1 MHEPSVYFVGKPSE
15 VSHHA
20 APFKER
26 LNIEIAAPSEVMER
40 AKPGDLAIFYSEHFD
55 RFREC
60 CTELKR
66 NNVATLYL
74 IDGILEW
81 RNAWDNL
88 PDEVACPYTMRPI
101 LAHKAACIGNSQ
113 AHILNQWGNT
123 GKTEVVGIPRLD
135 AIPAQP
141 NSPRT
146 DREFRIL
153 VMTAKTPGFTPTQI
167 DAVKQSLQDFKKWAT
182 DNPRLDLAD
191 HSTTTDSL
199 DVKTI
204 WRLTGGLENE
214 LNVTNELND
223 LTGKELNQTLTQVDA
238 VITTAST
245 AMLESMRLGIPTAL
259 LDYHNCPRYV
269 NAGWTISAAHQIPS
283 IVAQLA
289 QPTPEHLFYQQTQ
302 LCDALQNAT
311 KATGRF
317 VDLVEQMLVIT
328 AQQIND
334 SQRLEENSLSFPNAI
349 LKPAETS
356 TPLFSHWQIFPDATE
371 FKQKQL
377 IEIQSQLA
385 HSRREISHLQS
396 EQSQLRAELEEAHQ
410 IFEQIEKHPI
420 AGPIVRVRQKMLGL
434 MEKMG
439 KRKNKLDDSYPII
452 EPRSL
457 NTNADSPTNTT
468 N

>member
-1 MHEPSVYFVGKPSE
+1 MNEPSVYFVGEPTE

-20 APFKER
+20 APFRER
-26 LNIEIAAPSEVMER
+26 LNVKIASSVDVIQQAN
-40 AKPGDLAIFYSEHFD
+40 PGDLAIFYSEHFD

-101 LAHKAACIGNSQ
+101 LAHKAACIGASQ
-113 AHILNQWGNT
+113 AHVLNQWGNL
-123 GKTEVVGIPRLD
+123 GKTEIVGIPRLD
-135 AIPAQP
+135 SVPAQP
-141 NSPRT
+141 VPPR
-146 DREFRIL
+146 DDQEFRIL

-167 DAVKQSLQDFKKWAT
+167 NIVKQSLQDLKQWA
-182 DNPRLDLAD
+182 NENAKLDFNGAFAPAE
-191 HSTTTDSL
+191 SL
-199 DVKTI
+199 NTKLV
-204 WRLTGGLENE
+204 WRLTGGLEDE
-214 LNVTNELND
+214 LGVTNELND
-223 LTGKELNQTLTQVDA
+223 FTGKELNEELARVDA

-245 AMLESMRLGIPTAL
+245 AMLESMRRGIPTAL

-269 NAGWTISAAHQIPS
+269 NAGWTISAPEQIS
-283 IVAQLA
+283 STIMQLA

-302 LCDALQNAT
+302 LCDALLNVANAT
-311 KATGRF
+311 DRL
-317 VDLVEQMLVIT
+317 VDLVEQMLVIAGT
-328 AQQIND
+328 QLTT
-334 SQRLEENSLSFPNAI
+334 SPRLAENSLSFPDAI
-349 LKPAETS
+349 LKPAETAS
-356 TPLFSHWQIFPDATE
+356 PLFSHQQLYPDVPE
-371 FKQKQL
+371 FQQDQQV
-377 IEIQSQLA
+377 ETQAQLA
-385 HSRREISHLQS
+385 HSRREVSHLQS

-439 KRKNKLDDSYPII
+439 KRKNNLDGTCPII
-452 EPRSL
+452 EPNPS
-457 NTNADSPTNTT
+457 NSNADSATNNTS
-468 N
+468 